1 MGEMLQ
7 RFDLVAAFLMTLRL
21 AVFGAVGALLL
32 GLVVAVMRVSPF
44 TSLQF
49 FGKLYVNLIRNTPL
63 TLILFFCVFGL
74 MNGLGLRPDGTLE
87 TQNLVWGVVAISV
100 YHASFV
106 AEALRSGINTVP
118 AGQAEAARAIGL
130 PFLDSLRYVV
140 MPQAIRGSVAPIG
153 NVMIALTKNTT
164 VAATVGI
171 FELAAIMK
179 TMIEF
184 YPNFLYVIFL
194 LVALS
199 FVVLTLPTG
208 LFFTWLSRKVA
219 VQR

>member
-184 YPNFLYVIFL
+184 YPNFLYAIFL